1 MGSNPSMRR
10 GVMAG
15 SGLGE
20 IHPDPTCTVCVFN
33 RSQQPKGAKIAQTC
47 SSRKWTVAWDHSTLL
62 HYALATEGRQQR
74 TGPIKNW
81 LVAGHDR
88 KAGMTAI
95 GQTACVRQ

>member
-20 IHPDPTCTVCVFN
+20 IHPDPTCTVCVLN
-33 RSQQPKGAKIAQTC
+33 RSRQPKGAKIAQTC
-47 SSRKWTVAWDHSTLL
+47 SSRKWTVAWEHSTLL

-74 TGPIKNW
+74 TERIINW
-81 LVAGHDR
+81 PVAGLAR
-88 KAGMTAI
+88 RAGETAI
-95 GQTACVRQ
+95 NDMGV